1 MYIAYHQNL
10 GLKVNPLPPPKKK
23 EIKRGGNYGLK
34 GMGEGKSV
42 NEDDVT
48 EWKSSL

>member
-10 GLKVNPLPPPKKK
+10 GLKVNQKKKK

-34 GMGEGKSV
+34 GMGEGESV
-42 NEDDVT
+42 NEDDM
-48 EWKSSL
+48 

>member
-10 GLKVNPLPPPKKK
+10 GLKVNQKKK

-34 GMGEGKSV
+34 GMGEGESV
-42 NEDDVT
+42 NEDDM
-48 EWKSSL
+48 

>member
-10 GLKVNPLPPPKKK
+10 GLKVNHPPPQK

-34 GMGEGKSV
+34 GMGEGESV
-42 NEDDVT
+42 NEDDM
-48 EWKSSL
+48 

>member
-10 GLKVNPLPPPKKK
+10 GLKVNQKIKK

-34 GMGEGKSV
+34 GMGEGESV
-42 NEDDVT
+42 NEDDM
-48 EWKSSL
+48 

>member
-10 GLKVNPLPPPKKK
+10 GLKVNHPPPPKKK

-34 GMGEGKSV
+34 GMGEGESV
-42 NEDDVT
+42 NEDDM
-48 EWKSSL
+48 

>member
-10 GLKVNPLPPPKKK
+10 GLKVNPPPPKKK

-34 GMGEGKSV
+34 GMGEGESV
-42 NEDDVT
+42 NEDDM
-48 EWKSSL
+48 

>member
-10 GLKVNPLPPPKKK
+10 GLKVNHPPPQKK

-34 GMGEGKSV
+34 GMGEGESV
-42 NEDDVT
+42 NEDDM
-48 EWKSSL
+48 